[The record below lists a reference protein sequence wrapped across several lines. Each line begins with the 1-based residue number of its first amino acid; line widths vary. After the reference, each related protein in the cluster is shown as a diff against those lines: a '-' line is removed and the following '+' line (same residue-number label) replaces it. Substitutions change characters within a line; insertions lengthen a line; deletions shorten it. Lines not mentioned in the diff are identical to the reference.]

1 MVLNDFKEDI
11 VDTFDY
17 TFIINES
24 LIHEEINNIYE
35 ITSTN
40 ITYQDRRTTFL
51 NLSEC
56 EPALKSYYGIDIN
69 KTLYIFKVDSYIE
82 GKTGPNVE
90 YEIYYNFGTK
100 KLNQLDLSI
109 CEGKEILI
117 GYPVDIS
124 ENELDLYNS
133 SSDYYSDI
141 CYTYTNSK
149 GTDVTLNDRQM
160 EYIYNNKRF

>member
-1 MVLNDFKEDI
+1 M
-11 VDTFDY
+11 
-17 TFIINES
+17 
-24 LIHEEINNIYE
+24 
-35 ITSTN
+35 
-40 ITYQDRRTTFL
+40 
-51 NLSEC
+51 
-56 EPALKSYYGIDIN
+56 N
-69 KTLYIFKVDSYIE
+69 K
-82 GKTGPNVE
+82 
-90 YEIYYNFGTK
+90 
-100 KLNQLDLSI
+100 LDLSI

-160 EYIYNNKRF
+160 EHIYLLFSLSYPLSLQFSSK